1 MDMGCYYQ
9 QFTTNTDTNTRT
21 GTGSGQYS
29 GHVPDRNV
37 TENWY

>member
-9 QFTTNTDTNTRT
+9 QFTANTDTNTRT